1 VKIEY
6 VHAQISTRSDHKEPT
21 VTKISIVIPT
31 RNEERSIAEIIEG
44 CKPHGDEILV
54 VDGHSTDTTRN
65 IAEKLGARVVLDNK
79 KGKGDGLRVALS
91 EAKGEFVVFIDA
103 DGSHDPLDIPKMV
116 QPLLD
121 GEADLVVGSRMRGGS
136 DELHG
141 SLGEFIRLIGSG
153 IITQSINYRYG
164 VRLTDSQN
172 GFRAIRREAGL
183 AVGLTEDIFTIEQEM
198 IMKLLKN
205 GYRISEVPSHE
216 YVRKFGESGIKLW
229 KVSHRYVWCLLKGM
243 F

>member
-1 VKIEY
+1 M
-6 VHAQISTRSDHKEPT
+6 
-21 VTKISIVIPT
+21 TKISIVIPT

-44 CKPHGDEILV
+44 CKPHGDELLV
-54 VDGHSTDTTRN
+54 VDGHSTDSTRD
-65 IAEKLGARVVLDNK
+65 ISEKMGARVVLDNG
-79 KGKGDGLRVALS
+79 KGKGDGLRVALR

-103 DGSHDPLDIPKMV
+103 DGSHDPLDITKMV

-141 SLGEFIRLIGSG
+141 SLGEFIRLMGSG
-153 IITQSINYRYG
+153 VITQCINYRYG

-198 IMKLLKN
+198 IMKLLKH
-205 GYRISEVPSHE
+205 GYRITEVPSHE
-216 YVRKFGESGIKLW
+216 YARKFGESGIHLW

-243 F
+243 L